1 MNDHTDTTTTTTT
14 TTTTPAGAADRS
26 GPDLTF
32 QDEVRDLVRDAYR
45 SIPTGAGAAVTE
57 RYYDAHDLTGIPD
70 DALAWALGVGD
81 PVGQA
86 GLQDGEVVLD
96 VGCGGGLDSLLAARR
111 VGPSGRVIGL
121 DLLDEMCERAEAAA
135 RSAGLADR
143 CRFET
148 GLMEAIPLDDDT
160 VDAVISNG
168 ALNLSARKSRTF
180 AELARVLRPGGRL
193 WASDLTV
200 DEGTLPPEVLASG
213 AAWAGCLAGAL
224 APRVLRR
231 KLERA
236 GFIEVE
242 ITPVEPFGVDQ
253 ASAYPLFPD
262 ELLAALR
269 RLLPSEDLQRLAT
282 SVVIT
287 ARRPASEHERPV
299 VEAPRADPLV
309 HTGVRALDDI
319 APDEVEAP
327 GVTIRHL
334 KRVDDVDLKVMD
346 VEAGGSTPYHVH
358 PHAHEGVIVQGHG
371 ALRLQ
376 DGDQPLTPG
385 DVFWVNPTEPH
396 AIAAA
401 PDRSIQLVCMDC
413 FVD

>member
-1 MNDHTDTTTTTTT
+1 MTDHVDAMTTAAT
-14 TTTTPAGAADRS
+14 GAANGA

-45 SIPTGAGAAVTE
+45 SIPAGAGAAVTE
-57 RYYDAHDLTGIPD
+57 RYYDAHDLAGLPD
-70 DALAWALGVGD
+70 EAITWALGVGD
-81 PVGQA
+81 PVRHA

-96 VGCGGGLDSLLAARR
+96 VGCGGGLDSLLAARWI
-111 VGPSGRVIGL
+111 GGNGHVIGL
-121 DLLDEMCERAEAAA
+121 DLLDEMRERADTAA
-135 RSAGLADR
+135 RAAGLADR

-160 VDAVISNG
+160 VDVVISNG

-193 WASDLTV
+193 CASDLTV

-236 GFIEVE
+236 GFIEVD
-242 ITPVEPFGVDQ
+242 ITPIGPFGVDE

-269 RLLPSEDLQRLAT
+269 RQLPTEGLERLAT
-282 SVVIT
+282 CVVIT
-287 ARRPASEHERPV
+287 ARRPAGEHELPV
-299 VEAPRADPLV
+299 VEESRADPLIQ
-309 HTGVRALDDI
+309 TGVRALDDI
-319 APDEVEAP
+319 VPDAVEAP

-334 KRVDDVDLKVMD
+334 KRVDDVELKVMD

-371 ALRLQ
+371 ALRLE
-376 DGDQPLTPG
+376 DGDRPLAPG
-385 DVFWVNPTEPH
+385 HVFWVNPTEPH